1 MQALLRLGE
10 WLLGRFPGSTLGSRW
25 RRAFSFVALLMI
37 LLLAVETALAQAGR
51 PGVAGAW
58 VAAGLAALAV
68 VYFLVVLVAVFYL
81 SSHEFRVDPLR
92 LAHDGVLSAL
102 LMIFSFA
109 TLYRELGLSLGPGC
123 DRMASPVDA
132 VYFSAVTFTT
142 LGYGDLRPCP
152 LARLPAAMQALLGTL
167 HLGIIVGAAFFLADG
182 THRRPETAG
191 SGDQPPQDGGN
202 KDGTAAEH
210 HDRGGGHEA
219 VVGPGAH
226 ARPPSTDAS

>member
-1 MQALLRLGE
+1 M
-10 WLLGRFPGSTLGSRW
+10 
-25 RRAFSFVALLMI
+25 
-37 LLLAVETALAQAGR
+37 
-51 PGVAGAW
+51 
-58 VAAGLAALAV
+58 
-68 VYFLVVLVAVFYL
+68 LVAVFYL

-102 LMIFSFA
+102 LMIFSF
-109 TLYRELGLSLGPGC
+109 TPLYRELGLSLGPGC

-132 VYFSAVTFTT
+132 VYFSTVTFTT

-152 LARLPAAMQALLGTL
+152 LARLPAAVQALLGTL

-182 THRRPETAG
+182 TNRPSGAAG
-191 SGDQPPQDGGN
+191 SDEKLPQNPHQDDAD
-202 KDGTAAEH
+202 KHHPAEH
-210 HDRGGGHEA
+210 HDRSGGHEA